1 MDGRKSGRKR
11 ENKSKPAKRRMSFQE
26 FIDGINVV
34 LEERKEMEE
43 LFRRVLFL
51 TPEKVL
57 EEMEIKRK
65 NNEILEAHIRAK
77 AENSNKLNEMSIE
90 N

>member
-1 MDGRKSGRKR
+1 MDGRKSSGKI

-34 LEERKEMEE
+34 LEERKEIEE

-65 NNEILEAHIRAK
+65 NNEILEAHMRAK
-77 AENSNKLNEMSIE
+77 SENSNKLNEVSKE